1 MIPSPNRLHFGGS
14 CAPTVSAAQAH
25 FKAASRC
32 LRQMAKTPPQGDREA
47 QQRYRQRL
55 IQHNLSD
62 SQIDK
67 MQV

>member
-1 MIPSPNRLHFGGS
+1 
-14 CAPTVSAAQAH
+14 
-25 FKAASRC
+25 
-32 LRQMAKTPPQGDREA
+32 MAKTPPQGDREA

>member
-1 MIPSPNRLHFGGS
+1 
-14 CAPTVSAAQAH
+14 
-25 FKAASRC
+25 
-32 LRQMAKTPPQGDREA
+32 MAKTPPQGGREA